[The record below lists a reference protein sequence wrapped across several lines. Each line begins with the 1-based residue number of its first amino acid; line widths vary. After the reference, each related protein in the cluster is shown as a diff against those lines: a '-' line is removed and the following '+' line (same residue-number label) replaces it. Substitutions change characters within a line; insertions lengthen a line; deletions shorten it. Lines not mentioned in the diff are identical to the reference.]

1 MFHWHRR
8 LELQDALQE
17 AYMSLLKLMRVA
29 NSSEEVGPAEG
40 DTLILSASGLET
52 DLPWVSSRV

>member
-8 LELQDALQE
+8 LELQDALQ
-17 AYMSLLKLMRVA
+17 AYMSLLKLMRA
-29 NSSEEVGPAEG
+29 ASSSEEVGPAEG